1 MNRVRALLG
10 APLNGDAVLL
20 DAGCGSGAAMNV
32 FNDDPS
38 THPRALLLVDS
49 NASCLQVAKCIADDE
64 SDCIYEDKPIS
75 TREFNLHDLQDD
87 DLEGVTHVTEYPG
100 YPPFKNQHSAKE
112 RTRSTELA
120 IKILGNPTTIEFN
133 STKLTLPY
141 LAALALDSPLLSR
154 LLEEYIAV
162 QITGLHQRETRLTV
176 WMYIKR
182 QPQVRFHFTRHI
194 AFIVPAYTKTTSAV
208 TIATVNRIGETWARI
223 AVILW
228 QRR

>member
-1 MNRVRALLG
+1 
-10 APLNGDAVLL
+10 
-20 DAGCGSGAAMNV
+20 MNV
-32 FNDDPS
+32 FNGAPS

-49 NASCLQVAKCIADDE
+49 NPSCLEVTKSIANDD
-64 SDCIYEDKPIS
+64 SDCLYEDKPIA
-75 TREFNLHDLQDD
+75 TREFNLDKLRTG
-87 DLEGVTHVTEYPG
+87 DLEGVTHITEYPG
-100 YPPFKNQHSAKE
+100 YPPLKSQPSAKE
-112 RTRSTELA
+112 RTRNTELA

-133 STKLTLPY
+133 STKLTLPN
-141 LAALALDSPLLSR
+141 LAAYAVHSPQLSQLLK
-154 LLEEYIAV
+154 EYIV
-162 QITGLHQRETRLTV
+162 VRIKGLPQRETSLTV